1 MKIIDEI
8 KQTLQCAVDIPKDKR
23 TRFFKTGKGEYAHGD
38 IFIGVRMP
46 TLRIIA
52 KRYAEIS
59 LNDIKIL
66 LQSPIHEER
75 MLALI
80 ILVMQYEKG
89 DNEGVIFDFYMRY
102 IQHIN
107 NWDLVDVSA
116 HYIVG
121 AYLMDKDKSV
131 LLKMVQSTTMWQ
143 RRIAIVSTW
152 WFIRHDELEWTFK
165 LGELLLNDEH
175 DLMHKAV
182 GWMLREA
189 GKRDERQL
197 RTFLDTYQQRMPR
210 VMLRYAIEKFPEDVR
225 RHYLTRVRKH
235 KMPEIK

>member
-1 MKIIDEI
+1 
-8 KQTLQCAVDIPKDKR
+8 
-23 TRFFKTGKGEYAHGD
+23 
-38 IFIGVRMP
+38 
-46 TLRIIA
+46 
-52 KRYAEIS
+52 
-59 LNDIKIL
+59 
-66 LQSPIHEER
+66 
-75 MLALI
+75 
-80 ILVMQYEKG
+80 
-89 DNEGVIFDFYMRY
+89 
-102 IQHIN
+102 
-107 NWDLVDVSA
+107 
-116 HYIVG
+116 
-121 AYLMDKDKSV
+121 MDKDKSV